1 MSGQEDTDMDMIPKQ
16 SNQGELKGAFF
27 SPSTVCLWTS
37 EEGTANNSRNFSAS
51 TKMLFYNKIKKR
63 HLFIDLK
70 RYSQSFFFKLVKKSL
85 ENYLSKKQ
93 ASTK

>member
-1 MSGQEDTDMDMIPKQ
+1 MSGQEDTDMDMIPKR

-27 SPSTVCLWTS
+27 LKAQCLWMS
-37 EEGTANNSRNFSAS
+37 EEGTANNSRISSAS

-70 RYSQSFFFKLVKKSL
+70 RYSQSFFF
-85 ENYLSKKQ
+85 N
-93 ASTK
+93 